1 MRLQGRAHS
10 SGGAL
15 FRLSVLTAMAAVGAM
30 LAAVAN
36 GSGSAPARVVLV
48 SAIGLMIA
56 VAVVAGRQVMHDHI
70 RLLAPAVTL
79 LAVVGIRH
87 AAGADGLRYELLLL
101 VPVLWLALQ
110 GSLAELVVAVAG
122 LAVGMVLLNSS
133 GDASLGGWTDQAL
146 FVMAAGVVG
155 GTVHQLIGR

>member
-36 GSGSAPARVVLV
+36 GSGSASARGVLV

-56 VAVVAGRQVMHDHI
+56 VAVVAGRQVMHDHT

-110 GSLAELVVAVAG
+110 GSLAELVVAIVG
-122 LAVGMVLLNSS
+122 LAVGMAVLTAS
-133 GDASLGGWTDQAL
+133 GGTPVGDWADQAL
-146 FVMAAGVVG
+146 FVAVAGAI
-155 GTVHQLIGR
+155 GTTVQQLI